1 MRRDPAKLTRF
12 VKLVVWYVYP
22 WIDRER
28 YLDEVFMLRPS
39 EYREFL
45 KEWAYVLTGAQTV
58 RPMVVPDEAVVL
70 LDELMMEAGL

>member
-1 MRRDPAKLTRF
+1 MRRGPDRLTRF
-12 VKLVVWYVYP
+12 VELAVGYVYP
-22 WIDRER
+22 WIDIER

-45 KEWAYVLTGAQTV
+45 KAWAYVFTGAQTV

-70 LDELMMEAGL
+70 LDELMMQAGL